1 MQFFILRFCDVCAAG
16 EDAHKTVCEICSYTG
31 GAYKSLDKA
40 GKWIHSLCASW
51 IPEIYF
57 VDSKKTSSMT
67 INRLD
72 KKRFRLKCA
81 LCSSKGACIECNYGK
96 CRTAAHPWCVL
107 NTPGG
112 FTRRVIKDEDGNLVW
127 EIFCKTHASAVKEPL
142 KPKAKSKMVQ
152 QLAAA
157 PIPGAEA
164 AEEKVREKEKSAKKA
179 LDARNA
185 LPQLSMAHSVRKMSV
200 GGKGVKKPVGLS
212 DESRSLSVDKTS
224 SSSSSSSPS
233 SSSQT
238 QNQNKSQ
245 SNEEDLKAAQKS
257 INAKISPVI
266 TGRKIRGPYKK
277 KGMVVT
283 KAKESDNE
291 DNFEIK
297 IIEKEKEKDKSK
309 EKEKEKEKDKCKEG
323 SKSKHITFI
332 DISEEPKVVGSEG
345 PRSSGR
351 LTSREPPVPVP
362 VPAQSFSILTLNEW
376 PGQSEGEAMDL
387 DHFWNVASVQYPEDH
402 SGEVST
408 MSDNR
413 LHFTS
418 LPCSQ
423 I

>member
-1 MQFFILRFCDVCAAG
+1 MQFSLPRFCDVCAAG
-16 EDAHKTVCEICSYTG
+16 EDPKKTVCEICSNTG

-81 LCSSKGACIECNYGK
+81 LCSAKGACIECNHGK

-127 EIFCKTHASAVKEPL
+127 EIFCKTHASSVKEAM
-142 KPKAKSKMVQ
+142 KPKNKSKMVQ

-157 PIPGAEA
+157 PIPGTEA
-164 AEEKVREKEKSAKKA
+164 AEEKVREKEKIAKKV

-185 LPQLSMAHSVRKMSV
+185 LPQLTMAHSVRKMSV
-200 GGKGVKKPVGLS
+200 GGKAVKKLVGLG
-212 DESRSLSVDKTS
+212 DESRNQSIDKTS
-224 SSSSSSSPS
+224 PI
-233 SSSQT
+233 SSSQPQS
-238 QNQNKSQ
+238 QNQNQPSK
-245 SNEEDLKAAQKS
+245 EDTAAAQKS
-257 INAKISPVI
+257 INAKISPTI

-277 KGMVVT
+277 KGVAIT
-283 KAKESDNE
+283 KAKDSDNE
-291 DNFEIK
+291 DYSESK
-297 IIEKEKEKDKSK
+297 IIEKERDKDKGKDKDREKDTAK
-309 EKEKEKEKDKCKEG
+309 E
-323 SKSKHITFI
+323 SNKSKHITFI
-332 DISEEPKVVGSEG
+332 DISEEPKHMESEG
-345 PRSSGR
+345 LGSSDSVTEIE
-351 LTSREPPVPVP
+351 LPISA
-362 VPAQSFSILTLNEW
+362 PAPTQSYTILTLNEW

-402 SGEVST
+402 SGEVRTLSLE
-408 MSDNR
+408 R
-413 LHFTS
+413 FHFTS
-418 LPCSQ
+418 FYF
-423 I
+423 